1 MLGRP
6 KNLLLS
12 CPVCGHEQEE
22 PQFACSTFC
31 RERGCGACFQ
41 IENGEAVPITLP
53 AEYPF
58 PLRDQLAQR
67 TEGPGTTR
75 ANHLKKEKEAG
86 PPRVQQ
92 LEFFSSL
99 SRRGGGTSALPS
111 KARIPRVTTTTGD
124 HPAIAR
130 LARLLPKVPRKGH
143 RHIHCLECDFP
154 QSIPEETFSTICLRC
169 TASIPLDNHEI
180 STIHHRRIRTRGNVH
195 IHHEGGI
202 NGVSVH
208 CHDLTIEGVFKGSGI
223 DCDGDLT
230 ILCDGTITGT
240 VRCRRLIVQ
249 GHSKVAFS
257 HPVHAR
263 DVIIDGIVRGDI
275 VCAQQLALERD
286 SILEGDIQAASLSIG
301 EGAHHS
307 GKVGL
312 PQLRERYAK
321 FGELADIADMELP
334 SQDSGG
340 PVDATSEPR

>member
-75 ANHLKKEKEAG
+75 ASHLKKEKEAG

-111 KARIPRVTTTTGD
+111 KARIPHVTTTTGD

-275 VCAQQLALERD
+275 VCAQQLALEQD
-286 SILEGDIQAASLSIG
+286 SILEGDIQATSLSIG

>member
-6 KNLLLS
+6 KNLLLW

-41 IENGEAVPITLP
+41 IENGEAVPIRPP

-58 PLRDQLAQR
+58 PLRDQVEQR
-67 TEGPGTTR
+67 TERPETTR
-75 ANHLKKEKEAG
+75 ARRLKKEKKAG
-86 PPRVQQ
+86 PPREQQ
-92 LEFFSSL
+92 LEFFSDL
-99 SRRGGGTSALPS
+99 SRHVAGTSALPS
-111 KARIPRVTTTTGD
+111 KARIPRITTTTGD

-130 LARLLPKVPRKGH
+130 LARLLPEVPRKGH

-195 IHHEGGI
+195 IHPEGGI

-240 VRCRRLIVQ
+240 VRCRRLIIQ
-249 GHSKVAFS
+249 EHSKVAFS

-275 VCAQQLALERD
+275 VCEQQLALERD
-286 SILEGDIQAASLSIG
+286 SILEGDIQATSLSLE

-307 GKVGL
+307 GNVEP
-312 PQLRERYAK
+312 PQLRKRYAK
-321 FGELADIADMELP
+321 FDEPADTADIELP
-334 SQDSGG
+334 SQDTSG
-340 PVDATSEPR
+340 PVDATPEPR

>member
-75 ANHLKKEKEAG
+75 ASHLKKEKEAG

-111 KARIPRVTTTTGD
+111 KARIPHVTTTTGD

-208 CHDLTIEGVFKGSGI
+208 CHDL
-223 DCDGDLT
+223 
-230 ILCDGTITGT
+230 
-240 VRCRRLIVQ
+240 
-249 GHSKVAFS
+249 
-257 HPVHAR
+257 
-263 DVIIDGIVRGDI
+263 
-275 VCAQQLALERD
+275 
-286 SILEGDIQAASLSIG
+286 
-301 EGAHHS
+301 
-307 GKVGL
+307 
-312 PQLRERYAK
+312 
-321 FGELADIADMELP
+321 
-334 SQDSGG
+334 
-340 PVDATSEPR
+340 

>member
-75 ANHLKKEKEAG
+75 ASHLKKEKEAG

-111 KARIPRVTTTTGD
+111 KARIPHVTTTTGD
-124 HPAIAR
+124 HPVIAR

-275 VCAQQLALERD
+275 VCAQQLALEQD
-286 SILEGDIQAASLSIG
+286 SILEGDIQATSLSIG

>member
-75 ANHLKKEKEAG
+75 ASHLKKEKEAG

-130 LARLLPKVPRKGH
+130 LPRLLPKVPRKGH

>member
-75 ANHLKKEKEAG
+75 ASHLKKEKEAG

-111 KARIPRVTTTTGD
+111 KARIPHVTTTTGD

-275 VCAQQLALERD
+275 VCAQQLALEQD
-286 SILEGDIQAASLSIG
+286 SILEGDIQATSLSIG

-340 PVDATSEPR
+340 PVDATSEPP

>member
-22 PQFACSTFC
+22 PRFACSTFC
-31 RERGCGACFQ
+31 RDRGCGACFQ
-41 IENGEAVPITLP
+41 IRNGEAVPIPPP

-58 PLRDQLAQR
+58 PLRDHLAQR
-67 TEGPGTTR
+67 TGGPGTTR
-75 ANHLKKEKEAG
+75 ASRLKEEKEMG

-99 SRRGGGTSALPS
+99 SRRGAGTSALPS

-130 LARLLPKVPRKGH
+130 LARLLPEVPRKGH
-143 RHIHCLECDFP
+143 RHIHCLECEFP

-169 TASIPLDNHEI
+169 TASIPLDDHEI
-180 STIHHRRIRTRGNVH
+180 STMHHRRIRTRGNVH
-195 IHHEGGI
+195 IHQEGGI

-275 VCAQQLALERD
+275 VCEQQLALEQD
-286 SILEGDIQAASLSIG
+286 SILEGDIQATSLSIG

-307 GKVGL
+307 GNVGL
-312 PQLRERYAK
+312 PQLKERYAK
-321 FGELADIADMELP
+321 FGALTDIADMELP
-334 SQDSGG
+334 SQGSSCSADT
-340 PVDATSEPR
+340 AMEPR

>member
-75 ANHLKKEKEAG
+75 ASHLKKEKEAG

-111 KARIPRVTTTTGD
+111 KARIPHVTTTPGD

-275 VCAQQLALERD
+275 VCAQQLALEQD
-286 SILEGDIQAASLSIG
+286 SILEGDIQATSLSIG

>member
-75 ANHLKKEKEAG
+75 ASHLKKEKEAG

-111 KARIPRVTTTTGD
+111 KARIPHVTTTTGD
-124 HPAIAR
+124 HPAITR

-275 VCAQQLALERD
+275 VCAQQLALEQD
-286 SILEGDIQAASLSIG
+286 SILEGDIQATSLSIG